1 MKNPPVL
8 FFSSFTA
15 YGPARFADLQDSAT
29 IRTAMTTTLLHVGNA
44 ITPKGEISGAGILI
58 RDGGIEAIGSR
69 ADLTLPSGAQEVR
82 AEDCIAIPGFIDVH
96 IHGAGGRDVM
106 EGSADALGAVTAKL
120 AQFGTTSLL
129 ATTVTADADDT
140 CRAVEGISS
149 YIATQHETNKPRAE
163 ILGIHFEG
171 PFLSK
176 ERRGVHPTE
185 FLQLPSAEFLQR
197 LIHASSGN
205 ARIITIAPELLGAMP
220 CIDAARSLGM
230 VVSIGH
236 TDATYEQARAAV
248 AHGAHHATH
257 VYNAMRPFTHRDPGV
272 IGAVLTT
279 PEVTAELIADGIH
292 VDEIAMKVLL
302 QAKGASGVVLI
313 SDGLSATGMPDGKYM
328 LGSME
333 VTVSGGVCRNAEGK
347 LAGSTLTLD
356 RALRNVVKLG
366 VPLAGAVQM
375 LTLNPATLL
384 GIEFKK
390 GALRT
395 GADAD
400 IVLLN
405 DSLEIAQVW
414 ARGDSVH

>member
-1 MKNPPVL
+1 M
-8 FFSSFTA
+8 
-15 YGPARFADLQDSAT
+15 AT
-29 IRTAMTTTLLHVGNA
+29 ILLQVGTA
-44 ITPKGEISGAGILI
+44 ITPKGEVVDAGILI
-58 RDGGIEAIGSR
+58 RDGEIEMVGPR
-69 ADLTLPSGAQEVR
+69 AAMELPAGAEEVR
-82 AEDCIAIPGFIDVH
+82 ASESTAIPGFVDVH

-106 EGSADALGAVTAKL
+106 EADESALSTITGRL
-120 AQFGTTSLL
+120 AAFGTTSLL
-129 ATTVTADADDT
+129 STTVTASADET
-140 CRAVEGISS
+140 VRAVEGIAK
-149 YIATQHETNKPRAE
+149 YISGQYQTSDPRAE

-176 ERRGVHPTE
+176 ARRGVHPTE
-185 FLQLPSAEFLQR
+185 WLQLPSAELLQR
-197 LIHASSGN
+197 FLHAAAGN
-205 ARIITIAPELLGAMP
+205 ARILTIAPELLGAMP

-230 VVSIGH
+230 VVSMGH

-257 VYNAMRPFTHRDPGV
+257 VYNAMRPFSHRDPGV
-272 IGAVLTT
+272 IGAVLTA
-279 PEVTAELIADGIH
+279 PEVSAELIADGIH

-302 QAKGASGVVLI
+302 QAKGAHGVILI

-328 LGSME
+328 LGGLE
-333 VTVSGGVCRNAEGK
+333 VTVSDGVCRNAEGR

-356 RALRNVVKLG
+356 RALRNIVKLG
-366 VPLAGAVQM
+366 IPLADAVRM

-405 DSLEIAQVW
+405 NALEIERVW
-414 ARGDSVH
+414 VRGTSVP